1 MVPNIILTDFIVQ
14 CINIILTDF
23 IVQCINIILTDFIVQ
38 CINIINIIFLF
49 RMTKKSWF
57 GALMGS
63 DREEFHFLTGQDKTL
78 SQIKADIVHAFLSV
92 SIDVKIPRSLR
103 PDW

>member
-1 MVPNIILTDFIVQ
+1 
-14 CINIILTDF
+14 
-23 IVQCINIILTDFIVQ
+23 
-38 CINIINIIFLF
+38 
-49 RMTKKSWF
+49 MTKKSWF

>member
-1 MVPNIILTDFIVQ
+1 
-14 CINIILTDF
+14 
-23 IVQCINIILTDFIVQ
+23 
-38 CINIINIIFLF
+38 
-49 RMTKKSWF
+49 MTKKSWF

-92 SIDVKIPRSLR
+92 SIQMQKIQKNGS
-103 PDW
+103 DMVEIYTFNG